1 MLLRSEQLE
10 QHLANALARPN
21 GALAPLYVIHG
32 DEPLLALEA
41 ADAVRAAAR
50 TRGYVERE
58 VFTAERGFDWSAFA
72 HAGASRS
79 LFGERKLIELRVPG
93 GKPGAEGAAA
103 ILAHCGRLDPEFL
116 TLVSLPRLER
126 ASQSSPWFAALAA
139 AGVVVEV
146 WPVDR
151 ARLPEWIGARLA
163 RQGQKASRE
172 VLEFLAGRV
181 EGNLLAAHQEVQ
193 KLALLAGTGALDLE
207 TVQDAVASVARYDP
221 NAAAEALVA
230 GDLARYQRVL
240 DGLRGEG
247 EAPTYVLFPIASSL
261 LALRGAAEGKPL
273 ERLFGELRLFNKPLQ
288 RAVQA
293 AARRTSRAALD
304 AAIAQAALVDRV
316 AKGMARGEVWDQLT
330 ALGLKLAGGSK
341 A

>member
-1 MLLRSEQLE
+1 MLVRPEQLE
-10 QHLANALARPN
+10 QHLAKAT
-21 GALAPLYVIHG
+21 LAPLYVIHG

-50 TRGYVERE
+50 ARGYAERE
-58 VFTAERGFDWSAFA
+58 VFVAERSFDWSAFA
-72 HAGASRS
+72 HACASRS
-79 LFGERKLIELRVPG
+79 LFGDRKLLELRVPG
-93 GKPGAEGAAA
+93 GKPGADGAAA
-103 ILAHCGRLDPEFL
+103 LLAHCARLDAEVL
-116 TLVSLPRLER
+116 TLVSLPRLDR
-126 ASQSSPWFAALAA
+126 AGQSSPWFAALGA

-163 RQGQKASRE
+163 RQGQKAARE

-193 KLALLAGTGALDLE
+193 KLALLAGPGALDLE

-221 NAAAEALVA
+221 AAAAEALVA

-247 EAPTYVLFPIASSL
+247 EAPTYVLFPIAGAL

-273 ERLFGELRLFNKPLQ
+273 ERLFGELRLYNKPLQ
-288 RAVQA
+288 RALQA
-293 AARRTSRAALD
+293 AARRMTRAALD
-304 AAIAQAALVDRV
+304 AAIAQAALADRV
-316 AKGMARGEVWDQLT
+316 AKGVARGEAWDQLT

-341 A
+341 G